1 MVIAFWI
8 AGATCVITLLG
19 GVLALRFRSYQGVLF
34 AFCAGALMA
43 GALMDILPEALVL
56 SESADSPLEY
66 HHLLGACVFGF
77 LCFYLLEYATHH
89 QETPEV
95 QESHHAPA
103 PHAGIIGAVGIMVHS
118 LIDGFAIGK
127 GFHIDDH
134 VGWAIAI
141 GVTLHKLADGASVA
155 GLMLGTQH
163 SARAT
168 TAILGL
174 TAIAPFFGVWLQAY
188 VTIAAPQLA
197 LLLGWFAGVFLYLGA
212 SSLLPA
218 AHDASHSRLLPLAT
232 LAGVA
237 FMYGAQLLAPH

>member
-1 MVIAFWI
+1 MLIAFWI

-43 GALMDILPEALVL
+43 GALMEILPEALVL
-56 SESADSPLEY
+56 SESADSPFEY
-66 HHLLGACVFGF
+66 HHLLGTCVFGF

-95 QESHHAPA
+95 QESHHDHA

-168 TAILGL
+168 TAMLGL
-174 TAIAPFFGVWLQAY
+174 TAIAPLFGVWLQAY
-188 VTIAAPQLA
+188 VTIATPQLA

-237 FMYGAQLLAPH
+237 FIYGAQLLAPH